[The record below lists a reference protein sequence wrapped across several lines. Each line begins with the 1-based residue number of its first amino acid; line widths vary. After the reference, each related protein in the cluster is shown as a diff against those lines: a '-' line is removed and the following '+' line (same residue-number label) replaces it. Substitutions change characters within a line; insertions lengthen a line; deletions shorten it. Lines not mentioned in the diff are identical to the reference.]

1 MMITLLLASAALQGA
16 APHPFTVNDMLAMD
30 RVSDLVVS
38 PDGQWALYNLR
49 STDLE
54 KNRGTS
60 DVWMVSTAGGEPR
73 RLTYMPGS
81 ESGARFAH
89 DGKSVLFLSAQSGSS
104 QVWSVGLD
112 GGEPKQV
119 TQEPLG
125 VESFQPFPS
134 DARLLLAMEVWHEY
148 TGPDAVQKSLQKD
161 ADIAARKASGRL
173 YDSLLFRHWDSWED
187 GKRSHIFVWQAGA
200 ATYDLVSGFDGDV
213 PTKPFGGMEEVT
225 IKPNGAEVVFAS
237 LLYTGDAAWAY
248 NTELYHVRLEAPGA
262 LATITEGNP
271 AWDGNPSYSPDGTQ
285 LAYLRMR
292 RPGYESDRRAISV
305 VNAKT
310 FTGRELTVD
319 WDRSPDEIVWSRDGK
334 TLWCTA
340 DDLGNKSI
348 FAVDVATGAVRRV
361 LGKGTNAAP
370 REAQG
375 KLVYLH
381 DNLKAPVEVY
391 SAGLD
396 GKDARAL
403 TQHNVKQLAATRMGD
418 FEQFQFLGYRNEP
431 VYGFLVKPVN
441 FDPKQKYPV
450 AFLIHGGPQGSFG
463 DHFHYR
469 WNPQA
474 YAGAG
479 YAAIMIDF
487 HGSTG
492 YGQTFTDTING
503 DWGGAPYIDLM
514 KGLDAALEQYAF
526 LDKDRCVALGASYGG
541 YMINWING
549 QTDRFRA
556 LVCHAGNIDER
567 LAYYDTE
574 ELWFPEWERGGTPWE
589 VPESYAHHNPIDHVH
604 KWATPTLVIHGA
616 NDFRVVDTQGMST
629 FTALQR
635 RGIPS
640 RFLHFPDEN
649 HWILKP
655 ANSIQWHQ
663 TVLEW
668 MNRWTGPGSTKWKP

>member
-73 RLTYMPGS
+73 RLTNMPGS

-200 ATYDLVSGFDGDV
+200 ATYDLVPGFDGDV

-271 AWDGNPSYSPDGTQ
+271 AWDGNPSYAPDGTQ

-292 RPGYESDRRAISV
+292 RPGYESDRRAICV

-310 FTGRELTVD
+310 FTGRDLTID

-375 KLVYLH
+375 KLVYLQ

-403 TQHNVKQLAATRMGD
+403 TQHNAKQLAATRMGD

>member
-1 MMITLLLASAALQGA
+1 MMITLLLASAALQGP
-16 APHPFTVNDMLAMD
+16 APRPFSVNDMLAMD
-30 RVSDLVVS
+30 RVSDLMLS
-38 PDGQWALYNLR
+38 ADGQWALYNLR

-73 RLTYMPGS
+73 RLTSMPGS

-104 QVWSVGLD
+104 QVWSVSLE

-125 VESFQPFPS
+125 VDAFQPFPS

-161 ADIAARKASGRL
+161 ADVAARKASGRL

-262 LATITEGNP
+262 LANITEGNP

-310 FTGRELTVD
+310 FTGRELTID

-396 GKDARAL
+396 GKDTRAL
-403 TQHNVKQLAATRMGD
+403 TQHNAKQLAATRMGD
-418 FEQFQFLGYRNEP
+418 FEQFRFLGYRNEP

>member
-1 MMITLLLASAALQGA
+1 MMITLLLASAALQGP
-16 APHPFTVNDMLAMD
+16 APRPFSVNDMLAMD
-30 RVSDLVVS
+30 RVSDLVLS
-38 PDGQWALYNLR
+38 ADGQWALYNLR

-60 DVWMVSTAGGEPR
+60 DVWMVPTAGGEPR
-73 RLTYMPGS
+73 RLTSMPGS

-112 GGEPKQV
+112 GGEPKQL

-125 VESFQPFPS
+125 VESFQPFPG

-262 LATITEGNP
+262 LANITEGNP

-403 TQHNVKQLAATRMGD
+403 TQHNAKQLAATRMGD

-514 KGLDAALEQYAF
+514 KGLDAALEQYTF

>member
-1 MMITLLLASAALQGA
+1 
-16 APHPFTVNDMLAMD
+16 MLAMD
-30 RVSDLVVS
+30 RVSDLVLS
-38 PDGQWALYNLR
+38 ADGQWALYNLR

-73 RLTYMPGS
+73 RLTSMPGS

-104 QVWSVGLD
+104 QVWSVSLE

-125 VESFQPFPS
+125 VDAFQPFPS

-161 ADIAARKASGRL
+161 ADVAARKASGRL

-262 LATITEGNP
+262 LANITEGNP

-310 FTGRELTVD
+310 FTGRELTID

-396 GKDARAL
+396 GKDTRAL
-403 TQHNVKQLAATRMGD
+403 TQHNAKQLAATRMGD
-418 FEQFQFLGYRNEP
+418 FEQFRFLGYRNEP

>member
-200 ATYDLVSGFDGDV
+200 ATYDLVPGFDGDV

-271 AWDGNPSYSPDGTQ
+271 AWDGNPSYAPDGTQ

-292 RPGYESDRRAISV
+292 RPGYESDRRAICV

-310 FTGRELTVD
+310 FTGRDLTID

-375 KLVYLH
+375 KLVYLQ

-403 TQHNVKQLAATRMGD
+403 TQHNAKQLAATRMGD

-441 FDPKQKYPV
+441 FDPKQKYPL

-655 ANSIQWHQ
+655 ANSSQWHQ

>member
-134 DARLLLAMEVWHEY
+134 DARLLLSMEVWHEY

-225 IKPNGAEVVFAS
+225 IKPNGSEVVFAS

-396 GKDARAL
+396 GKDTRAL
-403 TQHNVKQLAATRMGD
+403 TQHNAKQLAATRMGD

>member
-1 MMITLLLASAALQGA
+1 
-16 APHPFTVNDMLAMD
+16 
-30 RVSDLVVS
+30 
-38 PDGQWALYNLR
+38 
-49 STDLE
+49 
-54 KNRGTS
+54 
-60 DVWMVSTAGGEPR
+60 
-73 RLTYMPGS
+73 
-81 ESGARFAH
+81 
-89 DGKSVLFLSAQSGSS
+89 
-104 QVWSVGLD
+104 
-112 GGEPKQV
+112 
-119 TQEPLG
+119 
-125 VESFQPFPS
+125 
-134 DARLLLAMEVWHEY
+134 
-148 TGPDAVQKSLQKD
+148 
-161 ADIAARKASGRL
+161 
-173 YDSLLFRHWDSWED
+173 
-187 GKRSHIFVWQAGA
+187 
-200 ATYDLVSGFDGDV
+200 
-213 PTKPFGGMEEVT
+213 
-225 IKPNGAEVVFAS
+225 
-237 LLYTGDAAWAY
+237 
-248 NTELYHVRLEAPGA
+248 
-262 LATITEGNP
+262 
-271 AWDGNPSYSPDGTQ
+271 
-285 LAYLRMR
+285 
-292 RPGYESDRRAISV
+292 
-305 VNAKT
+305 
-310 FTGRELTVD
+310 
-319 WDRSPDEIVWSRDGK
+319 
-334 TLWCTA
+334 
-340 DDLGNKSI
+340 
-348 FAVDVATGAVRRV
+348 
-361 LGKGTNAAP
+361 
-370 REAQG
+370 
-375 KLVYLH
+375 
-381 DNLKAPVEVY
+381 
-391 SAGLD
+391 LD

-403 TQHNVKQLAATRMGD
+403 TQHNAKQLAATRMGD

-514 KGLDAALEQYAF
+514 KGLDAALEQYTF

-574 ELWFPEWERGGTPWE
+574 ELRFPEWERGGTPWE

>member
-1 MMITLLLASAALQGA
+1 MMITLFLASAALQGP
-16 APHPFTVNDMLAMD
+16 APRPFSVNDMLAMD
-30 RVSDLVVS
+30 RVSDLVLS
-38 PDGQWALYNLR
+38 ADGQWALYNLR

-60 DVWMVSTAGGEPR
+60 DVWMVPTAGGEPR
-73 RLTYMPGS
+73 RLTSMPGS

-112 GGEPKQV
+112 GGEPKQL

-125 VESFQPFPS
+125 VESFQPFPG

-200 ATYDLVSGFDGDV
+200 ATYDLVPGFDGDV

-262 LATITEGNP
+262 LANITEGNP

-381 DNLKAPVEVY
+381 DNLKAPVEIY

-396 GKDARAL
+396 GKDTRAL
-403 TQHNVKQLAATRMGD
+403 TQHNAKQLAATRMGD

-514 KGLDAALEQYAF
+514 KGLDAALEQYTF

>member
-1 MMITLLLASAALQGA
+1 MMITLLLASAALQGP
-16 APHPFTVNDMLAMD
+16 APRPFSVNDMLAMD
-30 RVSDLVVS
+30 RVSDLVLS
-38 PDGQWALYNLR
+38 ADGQWALYNLR

-60 DVWMVSTAGGEPR
+60 DVWMVPTAGGEPR
-73 RLTYMPGS
+73 RLTSMPGS

-112 GGEPKQV
+112 GGEPKQL

-125 VESFQPFPS
+125 VESFQPFPG

-262 LATITEGNP
+262 LANITEGNP

-396 GKDARAL
+396 GKDTRAL
-403 TQHNVKQLAATRMGD
+403 TQHNAKQLAATRMGD

-514 KGLDAALEQYAF
+514 KGLDAALEQYTF

>member
-1 MMITLLLASAALQGA
+1 MMITLLLASAALQGP
-16 APHPFTVNDMLAMD
+16 APRPFSVNDMLAMD
-30 RVSDLVVS
+30 RVSDLMLS
-38 PDGQWALYNLR
+38 ADGQWALYNLR

-60 DVWMVSTAGGEPR
+60 DVWMVSTTGGEPR
-73 RLTYMPGS
+73 RLTSMPGS

-104 QVWSVGLD
+104 QVWSVSLE

-125 VESFQPFPS
+125 VDAFQPFPS

-161 ADIAARKASGRL
+161 ADVAARKASGRL

-262 LATITEGNP
+262 LANITEGNP

-310 FTGRELTVD
+310 FTGRELTID

-391 SAGLD
+391 SAAVD
-396 GKDARAL
+396 GKEARAL
-403 TQHNVKQLAATRMGD
+403 TQHNAKQLAATRMGD
-418 FEQFQFLGYRNEP
+418 FEQFKFLGYRNEP

>member
-1 MMITLLLASAALQGA
+1 MMITLFLASAALQGP
-16 APHPFTVNDMLAMD
+16 APRPFSVNDMLAMD
-30 RVSDLVVS
+30 RVSDLVLS
-38 PDGQWALYNLR
+38 ADGQWALYNLR

-60 DVWMVSTAGGEPR
+60 DVWMVSTTGGEPR
-73 RLTYMPGS
+73 RLTSMPGS

-89 DGKSVLFLSAQSGSS
+89 DGKSVLFLSGQSGSS

-112 GGEPKQV
+112 GGEPKQL

-125 VESFQPFPS
+125 VESFQPFPG

-225 IKPNGAEVVFAS
+225 IKPNGSEVVFAS

-262 LATITEGNP
+262 LANITEGNP

>member
-1 MMITLLLASAALQGA
+1 MMITLLLASAALQGP
-16 APHPFTVNDMLAMD
+16 APRPFSVNDMLAMD
-30 RVSDLVVS
+30 RVSDLVLS
-38 PDGQWALYNLR
+38 ADGQWALYNLR

-73 RLTYMPGS
+73 RLTSMPGS

-104 QVWSVGLD
+104 QVWSVSLE

-125 VESFQPFPS
+125 VDAFQPFPS

-161 ADIAARKASGRL
+161 ADVAARKASGRL

-262 LATITEGNP
+262 LANITEGNP

-310 FTGRELTVD
+310 FTGRELTID

-391 SAGLD
+391 SAAVD
-396 GKDARAL
+396 GKEARAL
-403 TQHNVKQLAATRMGD
+403 TQHNAKQLAATRMGD
-418 FEQFQFLGYRNEP
+418 FEQFKFLGYRNEP